1 MENQEGKRLFYYMIF
16 HLGMLDNL
24 INLQVV
30 QSVEN
35 LYSYL
40 NVVNMVVI
48 YI

>member
-1 MENQEGKRLFYYMIF
+1 MNYKQRGEGIALLYEV
-16 HLGMLDNL
+16 HLGILNNL
-24 INLQVV
+24 INLQVE

-48 YI
+48 